1 MQQTKW
7 KGLRGAN
14 MKTKQ
19 NTLAIGNKMT
29 WLMSKFGI
37 YIAFFALCTFF
48 SVFSPV
54 FLTTKNMINLVRQ
67 VAFNAILSMGMTMVI
82 ITGGIDLSVGSVL
95 ALTSVVTAS
104 FVKVSAP
111 VLPVYAAILV
121 GLGIGAMCGLFNG
134 IVVSKGKLAP
144 FIVTMVMMTAARGA
158 AQLYTKGRPV
168 SGLAETLT
176 FLGTGSLMGLPV
188 PVWILSVVVIVTY
201 FILNWTKLGRY
212 IYAVGGNE
220 QAARA
225 SGIKVDRVK
234 IFVYMYSGIMAA
246 LVGIVMMARLNSAS
260 PILGEGYETDAIAAS
275 VIGGTSMT
283 GGRGKVFSVLIG
295 ALIIGTISNGLDI
308 LNVSSYWQQIIK
320 AAIIL
325 IAVLMDKRSAD

>member
-1 MQQTKW
+1 
-7 KGLRGAN
+7 
-14 MKTKQ
+14 MKKNQ
-19 NTLAIGNKMT
+19 NTLTLGQSKLS

-37 YIAFFALCTFF
+37 YIAFIALCVFF
-48 SVFSPV
+48 SIFSPV
-54 FLTTKNMINLVRQ
+54 FLTAKNMINLVRQ

-95 ALTSVVTAS
+95 AVTSVISAS
-104 FVKVSAP
+104 FVKVSNP
-111 VLPVYAAILV
+111 VLPVFVAILI
-121 GLGIGAMCGLFNG
+121 GLAIGALCGLFNG

-168 SGLAETLT
+168 SGLMESLT
-176 FLGTGSLMGLPV
+176 FLGTGSIMGMPV
-188 PVWILSVVVIVTY
+188 PVWILAVVVLVTY

-234 IFVYMYSGIMAA
+234 IFVYMYSGVMAA

-325 IAVLMDKRSAD
+325 IAVLMDKNSAD